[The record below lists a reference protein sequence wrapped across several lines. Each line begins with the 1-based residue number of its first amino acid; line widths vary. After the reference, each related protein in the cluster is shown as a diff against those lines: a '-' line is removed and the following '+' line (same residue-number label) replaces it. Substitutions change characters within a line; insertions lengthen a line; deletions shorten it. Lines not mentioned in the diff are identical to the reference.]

1 MEWKDASFTSRGP
14 NIPPAVKIYISTFQQ
29 AHQQYTKPNSPLI
42 EQINTKA
49 IANSSYQTCI
59 SGPKLL
65 AKLKFPIIYIVKT
78 QHAVLEIR
86 YLPLKITGKLSQ
98 YIRIRGRSSNKIV
111 YISKNCWEI
120 YLLQTAM
127 REDIPNPNNS
137 GQYQRQQI

>member
-1 MEWKDASFTSRGP
+1 MEWKDASFTSRGL
-14 NIPPAVKIYISTFQQ
+14 NIIPAVKIYISTFQL
-29 AHQQYTKPNSPLI
+29 AHQQYTKPNSPAI

-65 AKLKFPIIYIVKT
+65 TKLKYPITYIVKT
-78 QHAVLEIR
+78 KHAVLEIT

-98 YIRIRGRSSNKIV
+98 YIRIRDRLSNK
-111 YISKNCWEI
+111 ISKNCWEI

-127 REDIPNPNNS
+127 REDIPNLNHS
-137 GQYQRQQI
+137 GEYQQQQI